1 MTEENLKKASSKEL
15 VDLFAERTWGKIEPD
30 DRFFSNELLQD
41 QFVIFY
47 VYAFAHMELPAPS
60 KVQLE
65 IAEFISDRK
74 NPHRLVWA
82 MRGIS
87 KSMSSQIYVVWRLLR
102 NPDEKILVLSS
113 KAGRAKN
120 YTRFCKKLIKMLPI
134 TSSMHPR
141 NNVERTSGEQFDVVG
156 AKPSDSP
163 SVYAA
168 GAGNEITGMRS
179 TLNIF
184 DDVETSKN
192 AQSNAL
198 RIGVQDS
205 VDEAHNLLMSGHDES
220 ITLATPH
227 SMNSLYLP
235 WIDSGTVPFI
245 VPARYPEDES
255 VYMSRL
261 APFISEAIAKDK
273 SLIGQAIDERIDETF
288 LSNRQ
293 RKIGKSKFKLQYLL
307 DVSESDDMKFPLKTS
322 DFIVANIDDD
332 EAPLKISYSSMPD
345 DIIWI
350 KTHNKKNK
358 FYKSSYVSKETA
370 KYEMKL
376 LSLDPSGRGLDE
388 MGITIIFSLNTRLFI
403 KKITGIKGG
412 YDVEVMDNI
421 VNMVNHYGI
430 DTIVVESNY
439 GDGAFLKMLE
449 PHINT
454 KCKDVLL
461 DEIHVKGQKEIRI
474 IENLE
479 PLLNQHRLVVDKDFL
494 DKDIDSGVVYSFISQ
509 MTNLSTERGCLA
521 HDDRIDSLSNGVQ
534 YMLDKMSDN
543 EERGMD
549 RFIDDANEKL
559 LGKTNNL
566 FMAMYS
572 NGSSGFNYSQSY

>member
-1 MTEENLKKASSKEL
+1 MTEEKLRNSTSREL
-15 VDLFAERTWGKIEPD
+15 VEYFSSRKWGEVEGD
-30 DRFFSNELLQD
+30 DRFFSDELLQD
-41 QFVIFY
+41 QFIIFY
-47 VYAFAHMELPAPS
+47 MYAFAYMELPAPS
-60 KVQLE
+60 RTQLE
-65 IAEFISDRK
+65 IANFVSDRS

-120 YTRFCKKLIKMLPI
+120 YTRFVKKLIQMLPV
-134 TSSMHPR
+134 TRTMHPR

-198 RIGVQDS
+198 RTAVQDS

-227 SMNSLYLP
+227 TMNSLYLP

-245 VPARYPEDES
+245 VPARYPEDET
-255 VYMSRL
+255 VYMGRL
-261 APFISEAIAKDK
+261 APFISSAIKANPK
-273 SLIGQAIDERIDETF
+273 LVGQAVDERINEKF
-288 LSNRQ
+288 LMAREA
-293 RKIGKSKFKLQYLL
+293 KIGKSKSRLQYLL
-307 DVSESDDMKFPLKTS
+307 DVSESDSLRFPLKTS
-322 DFIVANIDDD
+322 DFIVANVDLD
-332 EAPLKISYSSMPD
+332 EAPLKIAYSSMPD
-345 DIIWI
+345 DIVWI
-350 KTHNKKNK
+350 KTHNKKNR
-358 FYKSSYVSKETA
+358 FYKSSYVSKETS

-376 LSLDPSGRGLDE
+376 MSIDPSGRGIDE
-388 MGITIIFSLNTRLFI
+388 IGISIIFSLNTRLFI

-412 YDVEVMDNI
+412 YDDEVMNNI

-430 DTIVVESNY
+430 DTILIESNF

-449 PHINT
+449 PHIQV
-454 KCKDVLL
+454 KCKDVLI
-461 DEIHVKGQKEIRI
+461 DEIRVSGQKEIRI

-479 PLLNQHRLVVDKDFL
+479 PLLNQHRIVVDKDFL
-494 DKDIDSGVVYSFISQ
+494 DKDVESGVVYSYVSQ
-509 MTNLSTERGCLA
+509 MTNLSVERGCLP
-521 HDDRIDSLSNGVQ
+521 HDDRIDSLSNGVE
-534 YMLDKMSDN
+534 YMLDKMGND
-543 EERGMD
+543 ERRGME
-549 RFIDDANEKL
+549 RFVEDANEKI
-559 LGKTNNL
+559 LGKTNKL
-566 FMAMYS
+566 FLAMYGGGA
-572 NGSSGFNYSQSY
+572 NALNYGQRY